1 MKKIIALLTVAV
13 LALSLAACGGSGKDN
28 GKGGSA
34 ANEGKETLTM
44 ATNATFPPY
53 EYYDEENG
61 NEIVGI
67 DVEIAEAIAEKLGM
81 KLEIQDIDFDAIVTS
96 VQSGK
101 ADIGLAGM
109 TVDPDRAKN
118 VNFTDSYA
126 TGVQVII
133 VKEDSD
139 ITGPDSLEGKKIG
152 VQQGTTGDIYCS
164 ESYGDENV
172 IKYTSGP
179 NAVEALKT
187 GKVDC
192 VVIDNQP
199 AKEYVKANE
208 GLKILDTEYV
218 QEEYAAIVAKDNE
231 ELFEKVNNA
240 IKELKEDGTIQ
251 KILDKY
257 IK

>member
-1 MKKIIALLTVAV
+1 MYKR
-13 LALSLAACGGSGKDN
+13 
-28 GKGGSA
+28 
-34 ANEGKETLTM
+34 
-44 ATNATFPPY
+44 
-53 EYYDEENG
+53 
-61 NEIVGI
+61 
-67 DVEIAEAIAEKLGM
+67 
-81 KLEIQDIDFDAIVTS
+81 Q
-96 VQSGK
+96 
-101 ADIGLAGM
+101 
-109 TVDPDRAKN
+109 
-118 VNFTDSYA
+118 
-126 TGVQVII
+126 
-133 VKEDSD
+133 
-139 ITGPDSLEGKKIG
+139 
-152 VQQGTTGDIYCS
+152 DIYCS